1 VAPRFSQ
8 PGCHVTPVRGGG
20 VGFAPKGGYCLVM
33 IDDGQLVIVQPPDT
47 VVDGGPVS
55 GVELT
60 TPALQRRVG
69 TATFVRMNG
78 HQWAIDFYYAAQAE
92 RLRSGGLG
100 RKISVVFG
108 FGWLASARLARQLNR
123 QFIAAL
129 LEQGAAGRRSA
140 ATPTSL
146 PASPG

>member
-1 VAPRFSQ
+1 MAPRFSQ
-8 PGCHVTPVRGGG
+8 AGCHVTPVRGG
-20 VGFAPKGGYCLVM
+20 VGFAPKSGYCLVL
-33 IDDGQLVIVQPPDT
+33 IDDGRLAIVQPPGT
-47 VVDGGPVS
+47 LVDGAPVS

-92 RLRSGGLG
+92 RLRSGGTG
-100 RKISVVFG
+100 RTISVFFG

-123 QFIAAL
+123 RFVGAL
-129 LEQGAAGRRSA
+129 VEQGAAGRRSGA
-140 ATPTSL
+140 APASL
-146 PASPG
+146 PASRG